1 MNKKA
6 LIAMSGGVDSSVC
19 AYLAKEKGYECIGA
33 TMRLCEKDFLST
45 DADDAAR
52 VCDMLSIEHHVFD
65 YSNKFKE
72 CVIEPFIK
80 SYEDGFTPNPCVLC
94 NRHLKFG
101 ALFEAALTLGC
112 DTIVTGHYARVCTD
126 DGETAL
132 RKAIDV
138 SKDQSYVLYVLNR
151 DMLKHI
157 YLPLGEYTKAQARQ
171 IAQTVGFVTARK
183 SDSQDICFVP
193 DGDYAKVIS
202 DYSGKTY
209 PEGNFVDEDGKVLG
223 THKGIIRYTVGQRK
237 GLGLS
242 LKQPMYVKEKR
253 IDTNEVV
260 LCQNDALFSRELIAC
275 DFNWLIDV
283 PDNEIKAKA
292 KIRYNQSEQD
302 AVLTVIDNGMVRVN
316 FTEPQRAIA
325 KGQAV
330 VAYTGD
336 RVIGGGTII

>member
-1 MNKKA
+1 M
-6 LIAMSGGVDSSVC
+6 
-19 AYLAKEKGYECIGA
+19 
-33 TMRLCEKDFLST
+33 
-45 DADDAAR
+45 
-52 VCDMLSIEHHVFD
+52 
-65 YSNKFKE
+65 
-72 CVIEPFIK
+72 
-80 SYEDGFTPNPCVLC
+80 
-94 NRHLKFG
+94 
-101 ALFEAALTLGC
+101 
-112 DTIVTGHYARVCTD
+112 
-126 DGETAL
+126 AL
-132 RKAIDV
+132 R
-138 SKDQSYVLYVLNR
+138 
-151 DMLKHI
+151 
-157 YLPLGEYTKAQARQ
+157 E
-171 IAQTVGFVTARK
+171 GFVTARK

-209 PEGNFVDEDGKVLG
+209 PEGNFVDEDGNVLG

-253 IDTNEVV
+253 IDTNEIV
-260 LCQNDALFSRELIAC
+260 LCTNDNLFSRELVAH

-283 PDNEIKAKA
+283 PDKEIKAKA

-302 AVLTVIDNGMVRVN
+302 AVLEVIGDGMVRVT

-330 VAYTGD
+330 VAYIGD

>member
-45 DADDAAR
+45 DASDAAR
-52 VCDMLSIEHHVFD
+52 VCDMLSIEHRVFD
-65 YSNKFKE
+65 YSDKFKN
-72 CVIEPFIK
+72 CVIDPFIK
-80 SYEDGFTPNPCVLC
+80 AYEDGLTPNPCVLC

-101 ALFEAALTLGC
+101 ALFEAARTLGC
-112 DTIVTGHYARVCTD
+112 DTIVTGHYARICKQ
-126 DGETAL
+126 DGEISL
-132 RKAIDV
+132 LKATDV

-157 YLPLGEYTKAQARQ
+157 YLPLGEYTKAEARQ
-171 IAQTVGFVTARK
+171 IALREGFVTARK

-209 PEGNFVDEDGKVLG
+209 PEGSFVDEDGNVLG
-223 THKGIIRYTVGQRK
+223 THKGIICYTVGQRK

-253 IDTNEVV
+253 TDTNEVV
-260 LCQNDALFSRELIAC
+260 LCTNDNLFSKELIAS

-283 PDNEIKAKA
+283 PDKEIKAKA

-302 AVLTVIDNGMVRVN
+302 AVLEVIDDGVVKVT
-316 FTEPQRAIA
+316 FTQPQRAIA

-330 VAYTGD
+330 VAYIGD
-336 RVIGGGTII
+336 RVIGGGTIK